1 MELSFL
7 GVPIISNQIQIVKI
21 VFSLY
26 LPTLIKIA
34 RFGLQILSVLV
45 VLQFKKVIEK
55 IKVIKI
61 LFLIISSSK
70 VATQSFG
77 LRIMMMV
84 TVGWMIIVTNNMEKM
99 MVVMS
104 RRITKGK
111 IMMRMTIMMVVRELM
126 TMRRMMM
133 KRTTLSV
140 LNDEGLRMRTITTMR
155 TGMTITVKMVIT
167 TQRRNKHDDDYN
179 R

>member
-77 LRIMMMV
+77 LRIMMV
-84 TVGWMIIVTNNMEKM
+84 TVGWMIIVTNNIEKM
-99 MVVMS
+99 MVVVS